1 METAKDTTA
10 MATDTVRKNSL
21 VDLHC
26 HILPG
31 IDDGSKS
38 VEESIEL
45 AHAAVREGIG
55 YILCTPHHLD
65 RHFVNHATD
74 VQQHVID
81 FQKVLDDQK
90 IPLTLFPGQE
100 VHLNGDLVER
110 MDDLL
115 GIDSAMRYLLVELPH
130 EEVPT
135 YTKELFFELSCHGIT
150 PVIAHPERNARIKAD
165 PEILYQF
172 ISDGALGQLT
182 ATSLVGVFGKSTQKF
197 SQELIEHGMVH
208 VIASDAHMLPKRQF
222 ALQEAYLAL
231 DDLDRA
237 YGPQFYANSK
247 HLINGEDIDH
257 QITLTSLKKRKL
269 FF

>member
-1 METAKDTTA
+1 
-10 MATDTVRKNSL
+10 MATNTPRKNSL
-21 VDLHC
+21 IDLHC

-31 IDDGSKS
+31 LDDGSKS
-38 VEESIEL
+38 VEESLEL

-65 RHFVNHATD
+65 RNYTNHALD
-74 VQQHVID
+74 VVQKVHD
-81 FQKVLDDQK
+81 FQKILDEQA

-100 VHLNGDLVER
+100 VHLNGDLDQRVE
-110 MDDLL
+110 DLL

-135 YTKELFFELSCHGIT
+135 YTTELFFQLSMRGIT

-165 PEILYQF
+165 PEILYDF
-172 ISDGALGQLT
+172 ISNGALGQLT
-182 ATSLVGVFGKSTQKF
+182 ATSLVGVFGKGVQKF
-197 SQELIEHGMVH
+197 SQELITHGLVH
-208 VIASDAHMLPKRQF
+208 IIASDAHMLPNRQF
-222 ALQEAYLAL
+222 ALKEGYLAL
-231 DDLDRA
+231 DALDRA
-237 YGPQFYANSK
+237 YGPQFYENSK

-257 QITLTSLKKRKL
+257 RIPLTLLKKRKR